1 MTLNY
6 PKIVTLA
13 SMGVALDNIDTPSG
27 SPQIMFQP
35 VPASKM
41 LDILITIIFG
51 SQTIKL
57 TAVEKRCELR
67 EYELILVHMQ
77 TFEVAKVQIQVRSL
91 LEQLVK
97 DFISAISKND
107 LPTLTGQ

>member
-1 MTLNY
+1 
-6 PKIVTLA
+6 
-13 SMGVALDNIDTPSG
+13 
-27 SPQIMFQP
+27 
-35 VPASKM
+35 M